1 MGRGSQHFLR
11 ARDDTLR
18 FFLYASRDK
27 KIRRLVSQDNSEG
40 DAETLV
46 NTIDRERA
54 AFIKRCFHAEWPN
67 RSVYHAMINTDL
79 GDETVVRGILSFL
92 QQSDE
97 DPE

>member
-1 MGRGSQHFLR
+1 
-11 ARDDTLR
+11 LR

-97 DPE
+97 VPE